1 MIANT
6 HLMDVLSAT
15 DETDRAEPCSILLQG
30 SLCSSYNFWVGLQH
44 IMFNSGISK
53 CASYCNFRTDC
64 IVITNIA
71 VLISPASWSRVLPE
85 KLTGPQLVKKFSL
98 IVWNMKVHYCIH
110 HHPQPVH
117 ILMNMSSVHAPHP
130 TS

>member
-85 KLTGPQLVKKFSL
+85 KLTGPQLLNKFIFHSKGHLYVLLSKEKFSL
-98 IVWNMKVHYCIH
+98 LNKS
-110 HHPQPVH
+110 HP
-117 ILMNMSSVHAPHP
+117 S
-130 TS
+130 